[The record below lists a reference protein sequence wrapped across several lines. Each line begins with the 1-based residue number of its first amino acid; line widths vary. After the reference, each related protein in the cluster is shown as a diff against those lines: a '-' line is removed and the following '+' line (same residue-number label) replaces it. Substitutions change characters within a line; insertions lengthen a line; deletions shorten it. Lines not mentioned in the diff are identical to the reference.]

1 MDKCLNSGD
10 DCAGPVEH
18 HYQPGREAFGLEPRA
33 FPRCQH
39 HAELAAVAAER
50 TVRLYGSPALVED
63 GDGDGR
69 TLAEDHANIYG
80 GDWY

>member
-1 MDKCLNSGD
+1 
-10 DCAGPVEH
+10 
-18 HYQPGREAFGLEPRA
+18 
-33 FPRCQH
+33 
-39 HAELAAVAAER
+39 
-50 TVRLYGSPALVED
+50 LVED